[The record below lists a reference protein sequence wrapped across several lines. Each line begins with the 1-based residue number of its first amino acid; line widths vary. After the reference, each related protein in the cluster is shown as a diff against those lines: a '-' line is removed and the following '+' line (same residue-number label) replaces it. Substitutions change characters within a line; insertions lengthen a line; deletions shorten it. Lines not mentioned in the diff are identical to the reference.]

1 MSHYNSRRL
10 FSLSSQDY
18 AKSEER
24 ERGRGVRESKM
35 YSAYYALVGIFR
47 RGTNSIIKNNDGYI
61 ASSIYIYTLL
71 AVMLFPLRSS
81 DASLRQTPGDY
92 PGERAPKKWRERKRD
107 RDRGRERMGNKLL
120 PASGDNWKSYHT
132 CCLLLANATYVRN
145 ALVLSKFSPVCPA
158 DIRFI
163 RRVGRTPAGIGQ
175 ISVRRFK
182 MRSRE
187 IPVKFL

>member
-1 MSHYNSRRL
+1 MH
-10 FSLSSQDY
+10 
-18 AKSEER
+18 
-24 ERGRGVRESKM
+24 
-35 YSAYYALVGIFR
+35 SAYYALVGIFR

-61 ASSIYIYTLL
+61 ASSIYIYIYTLL
-71 AVMLFPLRSS
+71 AVMLLPLRSS